1 MQWEVIIPPELQP
14 LCRAL
19 AELRLSNR
27 QILRTASR
35 LTEPPESLS
44 LPAPGRTKAANEL
57 INKGVGFDGDMA
69 ARVLRLG
76 EGQHDPGAT
85 WAALT
90 PAERKRAKRG
100 WDWVCDAGLDV
111 APQGRS
117 TKVDSALILYCMR
130 VLAEAEGCGNSRF
143 RFSRP
148 TDGGAPSGPMWRALM
163 AALPLAESY
172 LASVE
177 GLPGSPRQIDLN
189 AETVA
194 DVATTARSKS
204 FAKLSEQLKLGQGSN
219 DVANQPGTF
228 RYALSIARRPRRRTR
243 RQALP

>member
-1 MQWEVIIPPELQP
+1 MPWEVIIPPELQP
-14 LCRAL
+14 LCQAL
-19 AELRLSNR
+19 AELGLSNH

-44 LPAPGRTKAANEL
+44 IPAPERTEAANEL
-57 INKGVGFDGDMA
+57 IGKLVGFDGDMA
-69 ARVLRLG
+69 ARVLRLN

-111 APQGRS
+111 APQGRP
-117 TKVDSALILYCMR
+117 TTVDSALILYCMR
-130 VLAEAEGCGNSRF
+130 VLAEECGNSRF
-143 RFSRP
+143 KFSRP
-148 TDGGAPSGPMWRALM
+148 PGGGAPSGPMWRALM
-163 AALPLAESY
+163 TALPLAESY
-172 LASVE
+172 LASAE
-177 GLPGSPRQIDLN
+177 GLPKSPRQIDLN

-194 DVATTARSKS
+194 EVVTIARSKS
-204 FAKLSEQLKLGQGSN
+204 FTKLSEELKLGPHSS

-228 RYALSIARRPRRRTR
+228 RYALSTARRPRRR